1 MLEVGILH
9 EGDPVELIEG
19 ELILMP
25 PMSARHAGTNNR
37 LIALFTSRLAGRAIV
52 GSQTPLRL
60 GDASEPEPD
69 LSLLRPRAD
78 YYAHSHPT
86 TQDVLLLVEVSH
98 TSLDF
103 DLRVK
108 APLYARHGVPEFW
121 VVNLG
126 ARQVERFTDPVEGM
140 YTSVASYGGEEAI
153 PCGAFP
159 DMALRAADLLGETD

>member
-25 PMSARHAGTNNR
+25 PMSAPHAGVVYR
-37 LIALFTSRLAGRAIV
+37 LNALFTSRLAGNALV
-52 GSQTPLRL
+52 GSQLPVRL

-69 LSLLRPRAD
+69 LLILRPRGD
-78 YYAHSHPT
+78 YYGNSHPT
-86 TQDVLLLVEVSH
+86 PADVLLLVEVSR
-98 TSLDF
+98 TSYDF
-103 DLRVK
+103 DLHVK

-121 VVNLG
+121 LVNLG

-159 DMALRAADLLGETD
+159 DLALTAADLLGETA